1 MARGRHSRLAQQ
13 VTSKTL
19 RSPGKQLQQVSSQ
32 PLKASVLCV
41 QVMKKKA
48 KAGKGKGAGK
58 TLTKTEAI
66 ASFFNFFSPP
76 QEPEEDAEMEEEDI
90 EELREALEA
99 DFELG

>member
-1 MARGRHSRLAQQ
+1 MPEAASDGLLPLPSRWGPVKFLSRP
-13 VTSKTL
+13 TE
-19 RSPGKQLQQVSSQ
+19 SSGL
-32 PLKASVLCV
+32 PV

-48 KAGKGKGAGK
+48 KAGKGKQAGK
-58 TLTKTEAI
+58 MLTKTEPV